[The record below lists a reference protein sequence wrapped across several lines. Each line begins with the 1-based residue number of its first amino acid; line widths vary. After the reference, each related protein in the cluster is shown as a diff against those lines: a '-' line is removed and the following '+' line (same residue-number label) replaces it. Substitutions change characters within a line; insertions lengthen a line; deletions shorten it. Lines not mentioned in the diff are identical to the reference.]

1 MLFLYTKMTNNCY
14 QKHKEKLRKGARKRN
29 PFSRRKRQKTKKAQE
44 RHQNFTKETQ
54 KKHNKNLFVE

>member
-1 MLFLYTKMTNNCY
+1 MTNNCY